1 MDRLIMTSDS
11 QIYCNQ
17 KTWLE
22 GAAVEQF
29 NRVLGFEGILK
40 GAGFPDLLP

>member
-1 MDRLIMTSDS
+1 MSTSMERMMPS
-11 QIYCNQ
+11 VG
-17 KTWLE
+17 LMM
-22 GAAVEQF
+22 VEQF